1 MASLLKKKSNIYP
14 IYAMKYIRLRSSYGK
29 SYGENLESPHH
40 LETQYRPRR
49 TFCDVALNVIL
60 WKD

>member
-1 MASLLKKKSNIYP
+1 
-14 IYAMKYIRLRSSYGK
+14 MKYIRLRSSYGK